1 MGVIPDE
8 RTGVA
13 VSDEANTTH
22 LAIRELCEALRLTV
36 EYVGTGLLPP
46 NEGWSWFCALK
57 KYAPEDAAY
66 MKAEYEK
73 RIEEFTSEE
82 PHDSEKPD
90 VVYANQVASN
100 EATMKAFFDEA
111 DTPPQPENDP
121 VNHPSHYTA
130 YKGLEIIDL
139 TEQMNFN
146 RGNAVKYIARAGLKD
161 KEHELEDLEK
171 AIWYTQREI
180 QRIKNTSKE
189 AGL

>member
-1 MGVIPDE
+1 MNKKFNPDE
-8 RTGVA
+8 VA
-13 VSDEANTTH
+13 ATH

-57 KYAPEDAAY
+57 KYSPDDAAY
-66 MKAEYEK
+66 LKAEYEK
-73 RIEEFTSEE
+73 RVGVLTPEE
-82 PHDSEKPD
+82 PNDSETPD
-90 VVYANQVASN
+90 VAYSRQVASN
-100 EATMKAFFDEA
+100 EATMKAFFDEVSTMPKS
-111 DTPPQPENDP
+111 DNDP

-130 YKGLEIIDL
+130 YQGLEIIDL

-180 QRIKNTSKE
+180 QRIKNTPKE